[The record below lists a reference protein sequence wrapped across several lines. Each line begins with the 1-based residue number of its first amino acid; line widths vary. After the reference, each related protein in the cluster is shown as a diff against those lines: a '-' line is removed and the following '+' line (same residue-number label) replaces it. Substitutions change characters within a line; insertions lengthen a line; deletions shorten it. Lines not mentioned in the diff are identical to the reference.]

1 MQNPMMQEMMRN
13 NPNIPPHMRQQME
26 TIVNNPAMIDQ
37 IARQMQNPA
46 MRAQMDAMMTA
57 RGSGTNM
64 SGLMPSTSPNGAG
77 SIGGNNNTTIG
88 TSPLPSG
95 PRPSQGNDQDQ
106 TEEEMI
112 AEAIRRSLEEQ

>member
-13 NPNIPPHMRQQME
+13 NPNIPPSMRQQME

-46 MRAQMDAMMTA
+46 MRAHMEAMMAT
-57 RGSGTNM
+57 RGSGTTM
-64 SGLMPSTSPNGAG
+64 PGFMPST
-77 SIGGNNNTTIG
+77 T
-88 TSPLPSG
+88 PSG
-95 PRPSQGNDQDQ
+95 DGSMGGTTNNLISSTSSSRSRPSQGNDQDQ

-112 AEAIRRSLEEQ
+112 AEAIRRSLEER